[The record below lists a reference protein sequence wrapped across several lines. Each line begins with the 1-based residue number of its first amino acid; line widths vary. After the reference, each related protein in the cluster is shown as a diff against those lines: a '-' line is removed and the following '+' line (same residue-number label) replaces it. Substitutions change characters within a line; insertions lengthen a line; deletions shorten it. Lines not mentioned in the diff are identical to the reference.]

1 MEDREWWK
9 VITINYEKNNDTYD
23 AAFQVSTL
31 SSKLWNEISGDP
43 KRIANNADG
52 VQGEVCLQT
61 ACTLL
66 CITLFRMMMH
76 VEMCM
81 LKSNIVRMI
90 HSCYNHSIVV
100 RTPVISVQD
109 VASGISEIKTVKSDA
124 NHTVHGS
131 DYHIITACCSL
142 PRLSTSLYRLSS
154 IPLLLCPFRKIPRT
168 VDVLFESR
176 CTECSGRSGAVCVR
190 ACVACRCLPCSGR
203 QSAAVPRRLHE
214 AARPV
219 ARRVGRHLRP
229 DAVRRRRR
237 ARPARRSRRQV
248 PLSEGDARSLLPPLG
263 RAACL
268 SAAARLRSVATAG
281 RRHGRLPP
289 RRLLPKRLLAGRR
302 AGQWWRHMGPPR

>member
-1 MEDREWWK
+1 MWRCVCSK
-9 VITINYEKNNDTYD
+9 TILLLLLLLL
-23 AAFQVSTL
+23 FTL
-31 SSKLWNEISGDP
+31 I
-43 KRIANNADG
+43 I
-52 VQGEVCLQT
+52 
-61 ACTLL
+61 
-66 CITLFRMMMH
+66 I
-76 VEMCM
+76 
-81 LKSNIVRMI
+81 II

-109 VASGISEIKTVKSDA
+109 VASGISEIKTDKSDA

-142 PRLSTSLYRLSS
+142 PRLSTSLYRLRS
-154 IPLLLCPFRKIPRT
+154 IPLLLCHSEKYPVPSMCYLR
-168 VDVLFESR
+168 
-176 CTECSGRSGAVCVR
+176 AVVRNVVAAVVPWVR

-229 DAVRRRRR
+229 DAVHRRRR

-268 SAAARLRSVATAG
+268 SAAARLRSVATVG

-302 AGQWWRHMGPPR
+302 AGQ